1 MFNIL
6 IFIWKLIRLF
16 HTAVHLC
23 RISVQI
29 SWWTGTQHTFQKLV
43 TCNSK
48 PIIVTLKKVQE
59 LKRILIKNELIF
71 LKLSRFSSESFL
83 PFRKEMAV
91 LFLKLQ
97 TWNSNSFVL
106 FDLYSGAGRGSRMH
120 FMRLLLALTSPLLL
134 AWCASLLWMI
144 LDGHKLRP
152 KFLLIF
158 GAHRCTKSKVHNCRE
173 VEQK

>member
-1 MFNIL
+1 
-6 IFIWKLIRLF
+6 
-16 HTAVHLC
+16 
-23 RISVQI
+23 
-29 SWWTGTQHTFQKLV
+29 
-43 TCNSK
+43 
-48 PIIVTLKKVQE
+48 
-59 LKRILIKNELIF
+59 
-71 LKLSRFSSESFL
+71 
-83 PFRKEMAV
+83 MAV

-120 FMRLLLALTSPLLL
+120 FMRLLLALTSPFLL

-158 GAHRCTKSKVHNCRE
+158 GAHRCTKSKVHNCRK
-173 VEQK
+173 VEQKIIFNSCFFFLDSLLECFLIEIKSSLVKSIGKKITQNCSKWFWMGRNCDLNFS

>member
-1 MFNIL
+1 
-6 IFIWKLIRLF
+6 
-16 HTAVHLC
+16 
-23 RISVQI
+23 
-29 SWWTGTQHTFQKLV
+29 
-43 TCNSK
+43 
-48 PIIVTLKKVQE
+48 
-59 LKRILIKNELIF
+59 
-71 LKLSRFSSESFL
+71 
-83 PFRKEMAV
+83 MAV

-120 FMRLLLALTSPLLL
+120 FMRLLLALTSPFLL

-158 GAHRCTKSKVHNCRE
+158 GAHRCTKSKVHNCRMIFNSCCFFLDSLLE
-173 VEQK
+173 CFLIEIKSSLVKSIGKKITQNCSKWFWMGRNCDLNFS